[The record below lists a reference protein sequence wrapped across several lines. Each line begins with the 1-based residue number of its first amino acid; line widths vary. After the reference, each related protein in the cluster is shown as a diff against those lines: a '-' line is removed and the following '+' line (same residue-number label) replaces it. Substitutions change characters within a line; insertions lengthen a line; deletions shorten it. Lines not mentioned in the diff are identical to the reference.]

1 MHSQN
6 PHALGVSRAGG
17 SVQSN
22 GLGVV
27 DQTVLSEDIRGAEPR
42 DDDLQRPEIGLLDT
56 PDGCNTRS
64 YVQRLPETIAS
75 ISEHAP
81 STCHRVEVGSSTLL
95 RGRAE
100 DNRRSDDNTSK
111 CERGKL
117 GSEHRCW
124 GVVLEREG
132 MPEEQTAGEA

>member
-1 MHSQN
+1 MSYRNQMHSQN
-6 PHALGVSRAGG
+6 THALGVSRAGE
-17 SVQSN
+17 SVQSD

-42 DDDLQRPEIGLLDT
+42 DDDLQRPKIGLLDT
-56 PDGCNTRS
+56 LDGYSTRS
-64 YVQRLPETIAS
+64 YVERLPKTIAS

-100 DNRRSDDNTSK
+100 DNRRSDNNTSN

-117 GSEHRCW
+117 GSEHRC
-124 GVVLEREG
+124 
-132 MPEEQTAGEA
+132 